1 MPDTIGLLADD
12 SRFSFARLYVKPN
25 LTYKTRDINVELSP
39 TTEYLYEKYCHD
51 NGHHQMLFSPD
62 LSVKWYVTPRLRLSL
77 GGSASVEPL
86 DASRFYRSL
95 ILQDFQ
101 YINQGYAGYR
111 HSHTQAIRG
120 GINYSDALKALHTI
134 LTVSRSFSTSPY
146 TPTRQFVGDYIILSA
161 VEQESKSD
169 SWQANL
175 IASKG
180 INLWNGVVNLRALYL
195 NSDASMLQN
204 GIMTDYNSQM
214 LNVRTGLDFSFVMA
228 SRSIKTA

>member
-1 MPDTIGLLADD
+1 MP
-12 SRFSFARLYVKPN
+12 
-25 LTYKTRDINVELSP
+25 
-39 TTEYLYEKYCHD
+39 C
-51 NGHHQMLFSPD
+51 
-62 LSVKWYVTPRLRLSL
+62 
-77 GGSASVEPL
+77 
-86 DASRFYRSL
+86 
-95 ILQDFQ
+95 
-101 YINQGYAGYR
+101 
-111 HSHTQAIRG
+111 
-120 GINYSDALKALHTI
+120 DALKALHTI

-214 LNVRTGLDFSFVMA
+214 LNVRTGLDQQSDA
-228 SRSIKTA
+228 QRPHRSRLLFLEGYAPALWSHVQSEPYENPVDGLFAED

>member
-134 LTVSRSFSTSPY
+134 LTVFSAPRPIHRHASSWA
-146 TPTRQFVGDYIILSA
+146 IILFS
-161 VEQESKSD
+161 
-169 SWQANL
+169 L
-175 IASKG
+175 
-180 INLWNGVVNLRALYL
+180 LL
-195 NSDASMLQN
+195 NRKVS
-204 GIMTDYNSQM
+204 
-214 LNVRTGLDFSFVMA
+214 RTLG
-228 SRSIKTA
+228 KPT